1 MRAAVTCGK
10 SRPVGAGERTLR
22 AVVETVTV
30 TGTGAELVKVWV
42 DGWTEQMTVAGAP
55 EQESVTVS
63 LVPEEGDKV
72 RL

>member
-1 MRAAVTCGK
+1 MGTVVTSGK
-10 SRPVGAGERTLR
+10 NRPVGAGKRTLR
-22 AVVETVTV
+22 AVVDTLTV
-30 TGTGAELVKVWV
+30 TGTGAELVKVCV